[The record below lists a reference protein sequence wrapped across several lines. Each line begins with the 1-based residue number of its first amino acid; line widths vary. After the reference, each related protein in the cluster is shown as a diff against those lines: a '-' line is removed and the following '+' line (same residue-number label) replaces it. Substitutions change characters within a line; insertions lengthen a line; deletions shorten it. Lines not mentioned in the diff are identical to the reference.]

1 MAPQIEEAPAGAQKP
16 PTASAS
22 DDPVRVPVRTSQGEY
37 EFIGEQNSII
47 LLLSS
52 RMRWVGIFI
61 IVFGVV
67 SILHGLATR
76 VEEAVPSFIWGAV
89 QILIGAWTVRAA
101 HSFSL
106 VATTE
111 GRDIT
116 NIMNAM
122 NTIRKLYSFQF
133 WLLLAGIVIF
143 ILGISLTVWVGPV
156 S

>member
-1 MAPQIEEAPAGAQKP
+1 MAPQIDDASAGAQKP
-16 PTASAS
+16 QTALSS
-22 DDPVRVPVRTSQGEY
+22 DDPVREPVRTSQGEY

-47 LLLSS
+47 RLLSS

-61 IVFGVV
+61 VAFGVV

-76 VEEAVPSFIWGAV
+76 AEEAVPSFIWGAV

-116 NIMNAM
+116 NIMNGF

-133 WLLLAGIVIF
+133 WLLLAGIVVF
-143 ILGISLTVWVGPV
+143 ILGISFTVRVGPV
-156 S
+156 P